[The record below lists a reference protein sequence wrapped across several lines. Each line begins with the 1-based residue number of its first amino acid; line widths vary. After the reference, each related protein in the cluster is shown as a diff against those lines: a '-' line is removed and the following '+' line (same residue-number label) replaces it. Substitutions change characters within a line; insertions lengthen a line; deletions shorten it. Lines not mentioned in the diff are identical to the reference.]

1 MFIKIIYLRL
11 MNFELILSILPTI
24 ALLKRL
30 VRVKN
35 CVTTIITLPGIAVN
49 GTMKLKTEVITTAM
63 QGK

>member
-1 MFIKIIYLRL
+1 